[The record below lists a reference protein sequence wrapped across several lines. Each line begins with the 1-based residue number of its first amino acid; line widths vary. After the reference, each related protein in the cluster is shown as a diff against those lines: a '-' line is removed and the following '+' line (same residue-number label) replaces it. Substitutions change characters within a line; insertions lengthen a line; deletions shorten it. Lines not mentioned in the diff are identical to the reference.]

1 MNWQPFT
8 LIPTL
13 LRPLRAVIHAPPVI
27 QTPIAGPAGSEV
39 HLGKPA
45 GFDQVTSKMDR
56 PATYSRRN
64 GAQRSLAWKSP
75 GWCWGTGGR
84 LKMRTVQ
91 LPEREARVIQVIPV
105 AHGLSAHDARQFWR
119 PLAITA
125 SGRSPFKNLFARN
138 AR

>member
-13 LRPLRAVIHAPPVI
+13 LRLVRAVIHAPPVI

-39 HLGKPA
+39 LLGKPA

-64 GAQRSLAWKSP
+64 GAQRSLAGKSP
-75 GWCWGTGGR
+75 GWRWGEDGR
-84 LKMRTVQ
+84 LKMRT
-91 LPEREARVIQVIPV
+91 EEIWGA
-105 AHGLSAHDARQFWR
+105 
-119 PLAITA
+119 
-125 SGRSPFKNLFARN
+125 
-138 AR
+138 